1 MQAFCWSRHCWQ
13 AFDCS
18 ARAVLLVPQKPSST
32 SMTTATARMTV
43 SFQCC
48 GRRTLDTPPLAL
60 RARGLVECGA
70 QSAGELQ
77 GVVVRPEV
85 QEEEPRLL
93 GQHVAM
99 DRRYLD
105 AVRPQSLDHRVHL
118 LADEDEVAGD
128 GGLTAAGRLEVDRR
142 G

>member
-1 MQAFCWSRHCWQ
+1 MQAFWCSRHCLQ

-18 ARAVLLVPQKPSST
+18 ARAAWLVPQKPSST
-32 SMTTATARMTV
+32 SVTTATARMTV

-48 GRRTLDTPPLAL
+48 DGGRLDNPATGLAL

-85 QEEEPRLL
+85 QEDEPRLL
-93 GQHVAM
+93 GQHVAV
-99 DRRYLD
+99 DRGDLD
-105 AVRPQSLDHRVHL
+105 PVCPQRLDHRVHL
-118 LADEDEVAGD
+118 LPDEDEVAGD
-128 GGLTAAGRLEVDRR
+128 GGL
-142 G
+142 